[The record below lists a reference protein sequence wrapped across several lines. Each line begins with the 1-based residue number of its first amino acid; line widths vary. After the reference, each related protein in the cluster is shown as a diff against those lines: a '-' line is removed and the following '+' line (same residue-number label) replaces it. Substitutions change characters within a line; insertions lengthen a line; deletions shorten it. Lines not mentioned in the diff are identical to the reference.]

1 MMDLFRVTRLPEI
14 AVTYKTLALALNH
27 RHKKFA

>member
-14 AVTYKTLALALNH
+14 AVTYKALALALNH